1 MYFFSLFLAEPPKS
15 FDVAEIFSNVITSW
29 YFYLILAV
37 FIAGVFVL
45 TAVKKPTFAVKATG
59 ARKTAYLAVLIAL
72 SFIANAFS
80 FGSNLWKF
88 SLLHL
93 VGFIAGF
100 ILGPADGFVVG
111 FLGDLIAGIIAPQ
124 GVYNPLIGVSS
135 GLCGLIPGLLFGYS
149 DKKQY
154 LKIVISYVLVY
165 VFCSLLLNTVAT
177 YLMYLTGSSK
187 YPTLLSYVLYR
198 LVPTFITVFCVNL
211 TVTTLIF
218 KPLTLLKNSLS
229 KPV

>member
-1 MYFFSLFLAEPPKS
+1 MYIFSLFLAEQPKS
-15 FDVAEIFSNVITSW
+15 FNVAEIFSNVITSR
-29 YFYLILAV
+29 YLYLILAL
-37 FIAGVFVL
+37 FIVGVFVL
-45 TAVKKPTFAVKATG
+45 TAFIKPKFAVKATG
-59 ARKTAYLAVLIAL
+59 ARKIAYLAALIAL
-72 SFIANAFS
+72 SFIANVFS

-88 SLLHL
+88 SFLHL

-100 ILGPADGFVVG
+100 ILGPADGFIVG

-165 VFCSLLLNTVAT
+165 LFCSLLLNTVAT
-177 YLMYLTGSSK
+177 YLIYLTGSTK
-187 YPTLLSYVLYR
+187 YPTLLSYFLYR

-211 TVTTLIF
+211 TVTILIF
-218 KPLTLLKNSLS
+218 KPLALLKNSLQKS
-229 KPV
+229 V

>member
-1 MYFFSLFLAEPPKS
+1 MYVFSLFLAEPPKS

-45 TAVKKPTFAVKATG
+45 TAFVKPKFAVKATG
-59 ARKTAYLAVLIAL
+59 ARKIAYLAALIAL

-80 FGSNLWKF
+80 IGPNLWQISF
-88 SLLHL
+88 LPL
-93 VGFIAGF
+93 VAFIAGF
-100 ILGPADGFVVG
+100 ILGPSDGFVVG
-111 FLGDLIAGIIAPQ
+111 FLGDLIAGIIAPK

-135 GLCGLIPGLLFGYS
+135 GLYGLIPGLLFGYS

-154 LKIVISYVLVY
+154 LKIVISYVLAY